1 MNNFCSQLT
10 TWHFTALFAACN
22 GLDCVLITERL
33 GVSCVEFRQSIDG
46 LTSEVNQLTSNVNK
60 LTKQLT
66 ASDDAN
72 LNQQFTGFLEVS
84 SSSALSLYLLKSR
97 HKSLFIYAAIRC
109 PVDTFIA
116 TMAKVVSLEAF
127 ISYILICTRAKSKPL
142 YAPHSSVQIQNNR
155 IHALATA

>member
-46 LTSEVNQLTSNVNK
+46 LTCEVNQLTSNVNK

-72 LNQQFTGFLEVS
+72 LNQQFTGFLKVS
-84 SSSALSLYLLKSR
+84 RSSALSWYRWKSR
-97 HKSLFIYAAIRC
+97 HKLLFIYAAIRC
-109 PVDTFIA
+109 PAHACIA
-116 TMAKVVSLEAF
+116 NKAKVGVIGGVHY
-127 ISYILICTRAKSKPL
+127 ISYILICTRAQSKSVTI
-142 YAPHSSVQIQNNR
+142 YAPHR
-155 IHALATA
+155 YML